1 MKYQTLFPITHN
13 GQSLPVGL
21 VFSETDSFGK
31 EKEKRTP
38 LEVETLLARKRIAPV
53 TVLAPDPPKG
63 EPQGKDEEKGK
74 K

>member
-1 MKYQTLFPITHN
+1 MKYQTLIPITHN
-13 GQSLPVGL
+13 GQALPVGL
-21 VFSETDSFGK
+21 VFSETDSFGRK
-31 EKEKRTP
+31 ERTP
-38 LEVETLLARKRIAPV
+38 LEVERLLVRKRIAPV